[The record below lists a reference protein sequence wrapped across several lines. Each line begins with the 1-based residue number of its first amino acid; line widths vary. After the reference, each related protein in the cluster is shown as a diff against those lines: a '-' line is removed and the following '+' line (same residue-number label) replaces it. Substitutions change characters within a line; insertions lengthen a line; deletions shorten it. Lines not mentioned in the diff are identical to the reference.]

1 MGADILAGRN
11 CRSHGRRRTSF
22 RFANTA
28 KREIAER
35 RQRAGGDTGSLEKN
49 APIQT
54 SAWLVCLQTGER
66 CGTLMTL
73 RPLDQHGGLPY
84 WVG

>member
-11 CRSHGRRRTSF
+11 CRTHRWRRTSF
-22 RFANTA
+22 RFANNA
-28 KREIAER
+28 EREIAER
-35 RQRAGGDTGSLEKN
+35 NQRASGDTGSLEKN

-54 SAWLVCLQTGER
+54 SAWLVCLQTGEP

-84 WVG
+84 RVG

>member
-11 CRSHGRRRTSF
+11 CRTRGWWRASF
-22 RFANTA
+22 RFVNTA
-28 KREIAER
+28 EREIAER

-54 SAWLVCLQTGER
+54 SAWLICLQAGQPF
-66 CGTLMTL
+66 GTLMTL

-84 WVG
+84 RVG